1 MGRKT
6 QKFVQADKDKLENIS
21 DDHKYLIEDFL
32 TYLKAEGKS
41 KQTIKNYRS
50 DLNIF
55 FVWYEENCKVK
66 GRIKSFAKIKVQ
78 DVIKLQSYLVEL
90 GMSPNRMERFKA
102 TLSSL
107 SNYCE
112 NILAEDE
119 DFEEYKGFRNI
130 IRKVKSVPKEEVRE
144 KTILTDVQCQNY
156 LDELVE
162 KERYQQACA
171 FALAWASGR
180 RKAELLEIKR
190 SFITDENL
198 KWGSLYKSPYK
209 IQTKGKKLEV
219 YVLKSKFKKYFDLWM
234 EERERLEVP
243 DDIDDIFVKKE
254 NGEWRGAKIS
264 QLNHYA
270 NVFSEEMGVDFYFHC
285 MRHNF
290 CTELLKAGIPETVV
304 EQIIGWASADM
315 LQIYDDRDKDDMIGE
330 YFKDGQIVSK
340 DKKDLSEL

>member
-1 MGRKT
+1 MSRKT
-6 QKFVQADKDKLENIS
+6 ERYVECTKEKFEHDW
-21 DDHKYLIEDFL
+21 LIEQFL
-32 TYLKAEGKS
+32 MYLKAEGKS
-41 KQTIKNYRS
+41 ETTLKNYKS
-50 DLNIF
+50 DLQIWF
-55 FVWYEENCKVK
+55 SWFEENCKIK
-66 GRIKSFAKIKVQ
+66 GKQKEFNQLKTVDIIQF
-78 DVIKLQSYLVEL
+78 QSSMLET
-90 GMSPNRMERFKA
+90 GMSVNRYSR
-102 TLSSL
+102 LRSVVSSL

-119 DFEEYKGFRNI
+119 DYPEFKNFRNVVN
-130 IRKVKSVPKEEVRE
+130 KVKKPPKEEVRE

-234 EERERLEVP
+234 EERERLGVP

-270 NVFSEEMGVDFYFHC
+270 NVFSEEMGADFYFHC

-304 EQIIGWASADM
+304 QQIIGWTSADM

>member
-1 MGRKT
+1 MSRKT
-6 QKFVQADKDKLENIS
+6 ERYVECTKEKFEHDW
-21 DDHKYLIEDFL
+21 LIEQFL
-32 TYLKAEGKS
+32 MYLKAEGKS
-41 KQTIKNYRS
+41 ETTLKNYKS
-50 DLNIF
+50 DLQIWF
-55 FVWYEENCKVK
+55 SWFEENCKIK
-66 GRIKSFAKIKVQ
+66 GKQKEFNQLKTVDIIQF
-78 DVIKLQSYLVEL
+78 QSSMLET
-90 GMSPNRMERFKA
+90 GMSVNRYSR
-102 TLSSL
+102 LRSVVSSL

-119 DFEEYKGFRNI
+119 DYPEFKNFRNVVN
-130 IRKVKSVPKEEVRE
+130 KVKKPPKEEVRE

-304 EQIIGWASADM
+304 QQIIGWANATMIS
-315 LQIYDDRDKDDMIGE
+315 IYDDRDKDDMIGE
-330 YFKDGQIVSK
+330 YFKDGEIISQ